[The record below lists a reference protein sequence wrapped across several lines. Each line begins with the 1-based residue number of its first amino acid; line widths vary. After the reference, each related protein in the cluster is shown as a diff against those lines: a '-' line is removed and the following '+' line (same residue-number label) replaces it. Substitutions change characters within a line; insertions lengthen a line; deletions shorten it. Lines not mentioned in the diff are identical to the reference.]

1 MSDPKTLESMINNLW
16 VKTSS
21 STKKALVVIDAGIAT
36 EDNLEMIRN
45 KGYDYMCV
53 SRSTHSVS

>member
-1 MSDPKTLESMINNLW
+1 MTWFKLTFIKFKTG
-16 VKTSS
+16 
-21 STKKALVVIDAGIAT
+21 VIDAGIAT